1 MKIVVIGPGALGC
14 LFSSCLAAN
23 GGQVTLVDHNARRAA
38 ALANRLT
45 LVRAAGESVVTLPIT
60 ADHDC
65 LRVADLVLISVKSAE
80 VAEVLT
86 VVRRKIPADCLSV
99 GLQNGIGHLHLFQD
113 SRAGLVPGVTAQ
125 GATLIEP
132 GVVRHGGNGATALGF
147 LQPQVVPA
155 RLHDKLGRVAHLLSA
170 AGIATEV
177 VDNIETRLWQKLLV
191 NAGINGLTVLYDCA
205 NGQLLEIDEAR
216 ARLVALVEEGAHIAR
231 CKGID
236 VGIDP
241 VGHVLDVC
249 RATADNISSMLQD
262 ARRGRTTEIMAI
274 NGALQTEAAKLS
286 MPAPQNAL
294 LVQQV
299 LKKSRCMAHPISQQ
313 SS

>member
-14 LFSSCLAAN
+14 LFSACLAAN
-23 GGQVTLVDHNARRAA
+23 GRQVTLVDHNARRAA

-45 LVRAAGESVVTLPIT
+45 LVRSDGKSSVALPIT
-60 ADHDC
+60 ADHAC
-65 LRVADLVLISVKSAE
+65 LQQADLVLVTVKSAE
-80 VAEVLT
+80 VAEVLAALRQRVPT
-86 VVRRKIPADCLSV
+86 DCLTI
-99 GLQNGIGHLHLFQD
+99 GLQNGIGHLHLFRD
-113 SRAGLVPGVTAQ
+113 SGAGLVPGVTAQ

-147 LQPQVVPA
+147 LQPQAAPA

-170 AGIATEV
+170 AGITTEV
-177 VDNIETRLWQKLLV
+177 VDNIESRLWQKLLV

-205 NGQLLEIDEAR
+205 NGQLLKIDEAR
-216 ARLVALVEEGAHIAR
+216 ARLVALVEESAHIAR

-236 VGIDP
+236 VGVDP
-241 VGHVLDVC
+241 VGHALDVC

-262 ARRGRTTEIMAI
+262 ARKGRSTEIMAI
-274 NGALQTEAAKLS
+274 NGALQAEAAKLS

-299 LKKSRCMAHPISQQ
+299 LQKTRCLAPPS
-313 SS
+313 